1 MKTGHSIESRQ
12 NKQYTFFSLLKKLTK
27 YFFPLRL
34 KSIIILKDRSIVFF
48 KKCFSRWSVLIS
60 VTEVNLGYSG
70 RGNT

>member
-34 KSIIILKDRSIVFF
+34 KSIIILKDRGALCFLRNVSQGGVF
-48 KKCFSRWSVLIS
+48 
-60 VTEVNLGYSG
+60 
-70 RGNT
+70 

>member
-34 KSIIILKDRSIVFF
+34 KSIIILKDGGALCFLRNVSQGGVF
-48 KKCFSRWSVLIS
+48 
-60 VTEVNLGYSG
+60 
-70 RGNT
+70 